1 MAAISAHWLSGR
13 VLKRALGAAVFCL
26 ACNIEPATTTPAT
39 YADFLKLSSQLT
51 CEASLR
57 CCGSLCTLTTDAAF
71 FRPRA
76 RAFTYLNAGLFGYD
90 RPAAVECLA
99 ALQQRYTSCD
109 AALPGLPPSIAC
121 DGVLIPQAPV
131 GSVCETGVNPCGP
144 GSTCVNTSCTIRR
157 TATESCA
164 SATTTQCLSDEDS
177 CCLACTGFCAATL
190 PIGQVCTNTNPAAQ
204 CQAGAFCSSSV
215 AKCTAYAES
224 GQTCS
229 AATMPCNPRSGLRCL
244 AGSQT
249 CGPPQPDGAVCTDGT
264 QCAST
269 HCLLPNYPGITQGT
283 CQPHPAPL
291 TVRAQLC
298 QSLN

>member
-1 MAAISAHWLSGR
+1 MSAISAHWPSGR
-13 VLKRALGAAVFCL
+13 VIKRALCAVVLCL
-26 ACNIEPATTTPAT
+26 ACNLEPATTTPAT

-57 CCGSLCTLTTDAAF
+57 CCGSLCTPTTDAAF

-76 RAFTYLNAGLFGYD
+76 RAFTYLNAGLFEYD
-90 RPAAVECLA
+90 RQAAIECLA

-109 AALPGLPPSIAC
+109 AALPGLPPNTAC
-121 DGVLIPQAPV
+121 GRVLVPKAPV
-131 GSVCETGVNPCGP
+131 GSVCETGLNPCDS
-144 GSTCVNTSCTIRR
+144 GSICVNASCTIRR
-157 TATESCA
+157 TATESCV
-164 SATTTQCLSDEDS
+164 SLTPTECLSDQDS
-177 CCLACTGFCAATL
+177 CCLACTGLCAAAL
-190 PIGQVCTNTNPAAQ
+190 PIGQACTNNNPAVQ
-204 CQAGAFCSSSV
+204 CQAGAFCPSLA

-229 AATMPCNPRSGLRCL
+229 ATTLPCNPRSGLSCL
-244 AGSQT
+244 PGSQL
-249 CGPPQPDGAVCTDGT
+249 CGPPQPDGATCTSGT

-269 HCLLPNYPGITQGT
+269 HCLLPNYPALTQGT

-298 QSLN
+298 P